1 MRDWQIRSLG
11 SEFRWLGGSPPSPN
25 ALGLPALGAL
35 VGSEAVVRAAASA
48 QLDGLL
54 AIWQPPLTD

>member
-1 MRDWQIRSLG
+1 MERLSFARHS
-11 SEFRWLGGSPPSPN
+11 
-25 ALGLPALGAL
+25 LGAL
-35 VGSEAVVRAAASA
+35 VGGEAIISAAARA